1 MKDQNKVKQAKYL
14 RRQIRTRVKMSGSAK
29 KPRLSVFR
37 SLSHIYAQA
46 IDDIKGITIVSAS
59 DKELT
64 SKDAKKMDKALALG
78 EFLGKKLSEKKINEI
93 IFDRG
98 AYKYHGRVKSLAEG
112 LRKAGI
118 KF

>member
-1 MKDQNKVKQAKYL
+1 MKDHNKEKQAKYL
-14 RRQIRTRVKMSGSAK
+14 RRQIRTRAKMSGTAK
-29 KPRLSVFR
+29 KPRLTVFR

-46 IDDIKGITIVSAS
+46 IDDVKGATIVAAS

-64 SKDAKKMDKALALG
+64 SKSNKVEKALALG
-78 EFLGKKLSEKKINEI
+78 EVLGKKLADKKINEI

-98 AYKYHGRVKSLAEG
+98 AYKYHGRVKSLADG

>member
-1 MKDQNKVKQAKYL
+1 MKDHNKVKQAKYL
-14 RRQIRTRVKMSGSAK
+14 RRQIRTRAKMSGTAK
-29 KPRLSVFR
+29 KPRLTVFR

-46 IDDIKGITIVSAS
+46 IDDAKGVTIVAAS
-59 DKELT
+59 DQELT
-64 SKDAKKMDKALALG
+64 VKSKKMEQALALG
-78 EFLGKKLSEKKINEI
+78 EILGQKLADKKISEI

-98 AYKYHGRVKSLAEG
+98 AYKYHGRVKSLADG

>member
-14 RRQIRTRVKMSGSAK
+14 RRQIRTRAKMSGTAK

-37 SLSHIYAQA
+37 SLSHISAQA
-46 IDDIKGITIVSAS
+46 IDDIKGVTIVSAS

-64 SKDAKKMDKALALG
+64 TKATKVEKALALG
-78 EFLGKKLSEKKINEI
+78 EILGKKLVDKKISEI

>member
-1 MKDQNKVKQAKYL
+1 MKDHNKVKQAKYL
-14 RRQIRTRVKMSGSAK
+14 RRQIRTRAKMSGTAK
-29 KPRLSVFR
+29 KPRLTVFR

-46 IDDIKGITIVSAS
+46 IDDAKGVTIAAAA
-59 DKELT
+59 DTELT
-64 SKDAKKMDKALALG
+64 VKGKKIEKALALG
-78 EFLGKKLSEKKINEI
+78 ELLGKKLADKKISEI

-98 AYKYHGRVKSLAEG
+98 AYKYHGRVKSLADG

>member
-1 MKDQNKVKQAKYL
+1 
-14 RRQIRTRVKMSGSAK
+14 
-29 KPRLSVFR
+29 LSVFR
-37 SLSHIYAQA
+37 SLTHISAQA
-46 IDDIKGITIVSAS
+46 IDDIKGVTIVSAS

-64 SKDAKKMDKALALG
+64 TKATKVEKAMALG
-78 EFLGKKLSEKKINEI
+78 EILGKKLIEKKISEI

-112 LRKAGI
+112 LRKVGI